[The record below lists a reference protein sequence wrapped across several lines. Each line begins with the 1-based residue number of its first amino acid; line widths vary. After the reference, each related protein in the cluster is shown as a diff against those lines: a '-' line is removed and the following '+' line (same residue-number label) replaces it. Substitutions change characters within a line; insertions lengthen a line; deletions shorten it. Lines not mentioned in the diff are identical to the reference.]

1 MFGLD
6 EGHLFIGGLAVL
18 AAIYGVLWVREQLGI
33 GLPKLS
39 LFAGSKEEAAR
50 KLVESFHHLA
60 AGKGEPAPGLDVAA
74 ESAVNTAV
82 ARAKATDPTVTVA
95 VDVSSGG
102 TVSVEFPNPKFKG
115 G

>member
-1 MFGLD
+1 
-6 EGHLFIGGLAVL
+6 V
-18 AAIYGVLWVREQLGI
+18 V
-33 GLPKLS
+33 
-39 LFAGSKEEAAR
+39 AGEADPVPFPEAA
-50 KLVESFHHLA
+50 
-60 AGKGEPAPGLDVAA
+60 GEVLA